1 MEDIRRNISEEGKGE
16 QEGERGRGGGEA
28 VTEATAGK
36 KKKFTRIDSEK
47 ITVLGKLLR
56 KKELRNK
63 SDKFRKMAR
72 VCLHFSKL
80 TLNIN

>member
-47 ITVLGKLLR
+47 ITVLG
-56 KKELRNK
+56 
-63 SDKFRKMAR
+63 
-72 VCLHFSKL
+72 
-80 TLNIN
+80 